1 MPQIR
6 ANSANRSVAI
16 PFDLHLSFA
25 FELMDETI
33 HLLAI
38 KVGDLI
44 TEQICWTAGYPWQG
58 KAKTPKA
65 RIRPRF
71 CPRYMAI
78 SVERLR
84 CLHI

>member
-1 MPQIR
+1 MPQLR
-6 ANSANRSVAI
+6 AISTDLPATI

-25 FELMDETI
+25 FELMDKPI

-44 TEQICWTAGYPWQG
+44 AEQICWTAGYPWQG

-65 RIRPRF
+65 KIRP
-71 CPRYMAI
+71 
-78 SVERLR
+78 
-84 CLHI
+84 